1 MSSHL
6 ALLGSLCFRGIRWQ
20 CARSF
25 VANHCEIWACIPWTM
40 HMINFK
46 IKSTCC
52 YNNNVVLER
61 SLDAVHVIHRRH
73 LCKSLTSRFWF
84 RFADLAKHVNMTGLH
99 SSRTC
104 CSSLDLVL
112 ELQTFGSPVLCTC
125 CSWTV
130 SNKRC
135 SQLCQIYHYEFKPG
149 KKASANNQHG
159 FNIPSLFWCQ
169 IMLSCFSFRTINCPR
184 CLCSSLRSSS
194 QPAQCSCSR
203 LCRWE

>member
-1 MSSHL
+1 MDNAHNQL
-6 ALLGSLCFRGIRWQ
+6 QDQIDR
-20 CARSF
+20 
-25 VANHCEIWACIPWTM
+25 
-40 HMINFK
+40 
-46 IKSTCC
+46 CC

-99 SSRTC
+99 SCRTC

-169 IMLSCFSFRTINCPR
+169 IMLSCFSFRTIALVVYVLAYAHHHNQHSVLVPDYAGESNTVRGLPPSPR
-184 CLCSSLRSSS
+184 QLKTGLKPSPLPQIVSISSS
-194 QPAQCSCSR
+194 
-203 LCRWE
+203 EK